1 MKLAMSTSRRIL
13 ILLAFVVYFI
23 VSYKSVQY
31 MVLKYLQPVPLILPG
46 EEKIPFIPSLLL
58 VYGSLY
64 IVPGLL
70 VFWVEKPG
78 QLYKTVKAFFVMTL
92 IHFAFFLIFPV
103 KYTLRPQLP
112 AQSGGMVM
120 DLLALLYTADGPTNN
135 FPSLHVSFAFLTYF
149 LVQRYRPSAAR
160 AVLLLSIA
168 VAISTVLIKQH
179 YVLDVVAAIF
189 LTILAKPFLVDKR
202 YPAAVKN

>member
-1 MKLAMSTSRRIL
+1 MPTSRRIL
-13 ILLAFVVYFI
+13 VLLLFVLYFV
-23 VSYKSVQY
+23 VSYKTVQFL
-31 MVLKYLQPVPLILPG
+31 VLTYLQPVPLILPG

-64 IVPGLL
+64 IVPGFL

-78 QLYKTVKAFFVMTL
+78 QLYKIVKAFFVMTL

-103 KYTLRPQLP
+103 KYTLRPNLP
-112 AQSGGMVM
+112 RESGGIVM

-149 LVQRYRPSAAR
+149 LVQRYRPRVAR
-160 AVLLLSIA
+160 AVLVLSIA
-168 VAISTVLIKQH
+168 VSISTVFIKQH
-179 YVLDVVAAIF
+179 YIADVISAIVLTVLV
-189 LTILAKPFLVDKR
+189 KPFLVDRKYER
-202 YPAAVKN
+202 FPRSTV